1 MGYGDF
7 ERPDIHKRR
16 VDRRSAMIRLAT
28 QEDLNRVLKIERLSF
43 EIPWGLI
50 SLRKALKEIFLVED
64 NVAGYL
70 IAECRQRS
78 CYMATIKRLA
88 VHPDLRR
95 IGVGTQLVGTGL
107 AVLLNREIEYV
118 MLNVESSR
126 IPAVRLY
133 TKFGFCITDSS
144 FHNASTAMGIDPEAS
159 TFFTM
164 ELEMRKR
171 NRFTP
176 HLPLDENRNH
186 HLNAMLPPFIIGGQ
200 DGDLPMK
207 LEML

>member
-1 MGYGDF
+1 
-7 ERPDIHKRR
+7 
-16 VDRRSAMIRLAT
+16 MIRLAT
-28 QEDLNRVLKIERLSF
+28 QEDLDSVLNIEELSF
-43 EIPWGLI
+43 EIPWSLI
-50 SLRKALKEIFLVED
+50 SFRKALKEIFLVED

-88 VHPDLRR
+88 VHPDRR
-95 IGVGTQLVGTGL
+95 RMGVGTELLGIGL
-107 AVLLNREIEYV
+107 AVLLNRGIEYV

-126 IPAVRLY
+126 IPAITLY

-144 FHNASTAMGIDPEAS
+144 FHNASTAMSIEPNAS

-164 ELEMRKR
+164 ELEMEKK
-171 NRFTP
+171 NGFTP
-176 HLPLDENRNH
+176 HLPFDENRNH
-186 HLNAMLPPFIIGGQ
+186 HLNAMLPPFIIGGR
-200 DGDLPMK
+200 DGDLPRR